1 MLKQLTVKNYALIK
15 ELEFVPAQGLNVITG
30 ETGAGKSI
38 LLGALGLVLGQRAD
52 HSALFDE
59 KEKCI
64 IEARFDIGKLNL
76 ESFFKTHE
84 LDFESVTIVRR
95 EISPGGKSRSFINDT
110 PVSLNQ
116 LKELGEQLVEIQ
128 TQSSGILIT
137 NPIKQF
143 ELIDGYARN
152 SQVFEKYSVAYSSH
166 QSLHKQLLELK
177 ELAAAQNKER
187 DYLQFQFNELA
198 SLDIKIG
205 EEEALEKEI
214 DLLTHALDI
223 SQVLSTG
230 ENLIDNAE
238 IGLVPEI
245 NKLRNALKSIQSYFG
260 ESANYLKK
268 LEEIRIDLIEM
279 GRDFGRKA
287 ETLEQNPEKLNILNE
302 RFAKLTSLLKK
313 HGCNSAS
320 ELMAIQ
326 TDLEAKL
333 DLGENLTNQINDLE
347 NKLVLQLAEL
357 KLAAENLSKSRMAVV
372 EQLSLEVTNLLNALE
387 MQDSKLEFQLEQ
399 GKDFRENGIDLVKM
413 MFSANT
419 GKPLQQIEKAASGG
433 ELSRVL
439 FSTKAILAK
448 QKSLPSLVLDEADTG
463 VSGVVANTMGQ
474 VMREMAKNIQII
486 AITHLPQVAA
496 KGEHHYFVYKETENG
511 KTYSKIRLLDNPSRE
526 KAIATM
532 LSGKELTEAA
542 ISNARDLL
550 SK

>member
-166 QSLHKQLLELK
+166 QSLYKQLLALK

-223 SQVLSTG
+223 SQVLNTG

-333 DLGENLTNQINDLE
+333 DLGENLTNQINELE

-357 KLAAENLSKSRMAVV
+357 KLAAENLSKSRMLVV